1 MFLHERLIGKGTEIR
16 ADNKRFFIPSS
27 KHLRQQASLCQL
39 FFPSLMLLLEICA
52 AYGVS
57 VIEDTAESLGTVYK
71 GRASGQSLR
80 SGWSLWMS

>member
-1 MFLHERLIGKGTEIR
+1 MSPQALERAFSDAAKEGNLPKAVIIVNLYGQSAKMDE
-16 ADNKRFFIPSS
+16 
-27 KHLRQQASLCQL
+27 
-39 FFPSLMLLLEICA
+39 LLEICA

-57 VIEDTAESLGTVYK
+57 VIEDAAESLGTVYK